1 MATALACAQPT
12 PCAAVLRCC
21 LRALV
26 LGAAALSAVPADAQS
41 FSAGGFTF
49 TTPHGWQRQTVS
61 SSMRAAQFRIPGDAS
76 GDGALAIFYLFRAGA
91 GGGAEANIARW
102 KAAFVEPPDAL
113 GAIVERHRG
122 RRGPVHLFAAI
133 GTLRASAEL
142 LPGYGLLAAM
152 LEGGPATVFIRLAA
166 PAAVIGRE
174 RAGFRRMA
182 LDAAAAR

>member
-1 MATALACAQPT
+1 
-12 PCAAVLRCC
+12 
-21 LRALV
+21 
-26 LGAAALSAVPADAQS
+26 
-41 FSAGGFTF
+41 
-49 TTPHGWQRQTVS
+49 
-61 SSMRAAQFRIPGDAS
+61 MRAAQFRIPGDAS